1 MSLTPSEELATF
13 TELDTREREE
23 RTDLLKLEPAR
34 AAVLVVED
42 DPSHREI
49 LVEMLAGWGYE
60 PLPVGSAEEA
70 EFAVRNKR
78 MDAAIVDVFLPG
90 RSGATLM
97 SRLRERFPQSVLIGV
112 SALSDAAMA
121 RKCKGLGAD
130 LFIGKPLDLSGWPRP
145 SSPGTRAGTDAP
157 SGQGRRGGFRLRHPR
172 ERLMLLG

>member
-1 MSLTPSEELATF
+1 MSLPTEELSTSTGLDS
-13 TELDTREREE
+13 TERKE
-23 RTDLLKLEPAR
+23 RTDELRVEPVR
-34 AAVLVVED
+34 GAVLVVED
-42 DPSHREI
+42 DPTHREI

-112 SALSDAAMA
+112 SAMSDAAMA

-130 LFIGKPLDLSGWPRP
+130 LFIGKPL
-145 SSPGTRAGTDAP
+145 SP
-157 SGQGRRGGFRLRHPR
+157 
-172 ERLMLLG
+172 ERLAEALQSKHTSWH

>member
-1 MSLTPSEELATF
+1 MSLPTEEIPLSIGTD
-13 TELDTREREE
+13 ERERKARNDE
-23 RTDLLKLEPAR
+23 LKLEPAR
-34 AAVLVVED
+34 GTVLIVED

-49 LVEMLAGWGYE
+49 LVEMLSAWGYE

-97 SRLRERFPQSVLIGV
+97 SRLRERFPTAVLIGV
-112 SALSDAAMA
+112 SAMSDSAMA

-130 LFIGKPLDLSGWPRP
+130 LFIGKPLNP
-145 SSPGTRAGTDAP
+145 
-157 SGQGRRGGFRLRHPR
+157 
-172 ERLMLLG
+172 EMLAKALQSKHTSWH

>member
-1 MSLTPSEELATF
+1 MSLPTTEELPLSTGH
-13 TELDTREREE
+13 DRDERLE
-23 RTDLLKLEPAR
+23 RGDDLKLEPAR
-34 AAVLVVED
+34 GAVLVVED
-42 DPSHREI
+42 DPTHREI
-49 LVEMLAGWGYE
+49 LVELLAGWGYE

-112 SALSDAAMA
+112 SAMSDAAMA

-130 LFIGKPLDLSGWPRP
+130 LFIGKPLNPEKLAEALQSKHTSW
-145 SSPGTRAGTDAP
+145 
-157 SGQGRRGGFRLRHPR
+157 H
-172 ERLMLLG
+172 

>member
-1 MSLTPSEELATF
+1 MSLTPSEELATS

-23 RTDLLKLEPAR
+23 RSDLLKLEPAR
-34 AAVLVVED
+34 GAVLVVED
-42 DPSHREI
+42 DPAHREI

-112 SALSDAAMA
+112 SAMSDGAMA

-130 LFIGKPLDLSGWPRP
+130 LFIGKPLDP
-145 SSPGTRAGTDAP
+145 
-157 SGQGRRGGFRLRHPR
+157 
-172 ERLMLLG
+172 ERLAEALRSRHTSWH

>member
-1 MSLTPSEELATF
+1 MSLPTTEETIPVLG
-13 TELDTREREE
+13 LDAKE
-23 RTDLLKLEPAR
+23 RTDRSDDLKVEAVR
-34 AAVLVVED
+34 SAVLVVED

-97 SRLRERFPQSVLIGV
+97 SRLRERFPQAVLIGV
-112 SALSDAAMA
+112 SAMSDAAMA

-130 LFIGKPLDLSGWPRP
+130 LFIGKPLNP
-145 SSPGTRAGTDAP
+145 
-157 SGQGRRGGFRLRHPR
+157 
-172 ERLMLLG
+172 ERLSEALQSKHTSWH

>member
-1 MSLTPSEELATF
+1 MSLPTTEETLPVLGVDAK
-13 TELDTREREE
+13 E
-23 RTDLLKLEPAR
+23 RTDRSDDLKVEAVR
-34 AAVLVVED
+34 SAVLVVED

-112 SALSDAAMA
+112 SAMSDAAMA

-130 LFIGKPLDLSGWPRP
+130 LFIGKPLNP
-145 SSPGTRAGTDAP
+145 
-157 SGQGRRGGFRLRHPR
+157 
-172 ERLMLLG
+172 ERLSEALQSKHTSWH

>member
-1 MSLTPSEELATF
+1 MSFPIDDLPIATGHTPV
-13 TELDTREREE
+13 REQR
-23 RTDLLKLEPAR
+23 DDDLKLEQVR
-34 AAVLVVED
+34 GSVLVVED
-42 DPSHREI
+42 DPSSREL
-49 LVEMLAGWGYE
+49 LVEMLSQWGYE

-112 SALSDAAMA
+112 SAMSDAAMA

-130 LFIGKPLDLSGWPRP
+130 LFIGKPL
-145 SSPGTRAGTDAP
+145 SP
-157 SGQGRRGGFRLRHPR
+157 
-172 ERLMLLG
+172 ERLAEALQSKHTSWH

>member
-1 MSLTPSEELATF
+1 MSLPTTEELIPVLGPDAK
-13 TELDTREREE
+13 E
-23 RTDLLKLEPAR
+23 RTERSDELKVEPVR
-34 AAVLVVED
+34 SAVLVVED

-97 SRLRERFPQSVLIGV
+97 SRLRERFPQAVLIGV
-112 SALSDAAMA
+112 SAMSDSAMA

-130 LFIGKPLDLSGWPRP
+130 LFIGKPLNP
-145 SSPGTRAGTDAP
+145 
-157 SGQGRRGGFRLRHPR
+157 
-172 ERLMLLG
+172 ERLSEALQSKHTSWH